1 MTFFKAAANRFLQ
14 ARIENRDVLLDMVGD
29 FFNNEQKNA
38 IYSMLIQEAKYA
50 FVLFGPPGT
59 GKTTTLVEAIR
70 VIINNRRMPQR
81 GRFLIC
87 TPSNSAADNF
97 ALALLKANFLPNQA
111 IFRAIASRYD
121 EDTRDPR
128 IEAITM
134 RDDRGYYSYPLNK
147 KGFEDL
153 QVIISTIGFCPNL
166 KIVGKKFFTHIIIDE
181 AGQCL
186 EPETLIPLSF
196 FAGENTKIVLAG
208 GISNYFIF
216 FEY

>member
-1 MTFFKAAANRFLQ
+1 
-14 ARIENRDVLLDMVGD
+14 
-29 FFNNEQKNA
+29 
-38 IYSMLIQEAKYA
+38 MLIQDAKYA
-50 FVLFGPPGT
+50 FLLFGPPGT

-97 ALALLKANFLPNQA
+97 TLALLKANFLPNSA

-121 EDTRDPR
+121 EDIRDPR
-128 IEAITM
+128 IETITM
-134 RDDRGYYSYPLNK
+134 RDDSGLYSYPLNK
-147 KGFEDL
+147 KGFDDF
-153 QVIISTIGFCPNL
+153 QVVISTIGFCPNL
-166 KIVGKKFFTHIIIDE
+166 KIVGKKFFSHIIIDE

-196 FAGENTKIVLAG
+196 FAGENTKIILAG
-208 GISNYFIF
+208 GISNNF
-216 FEY
+216 FF